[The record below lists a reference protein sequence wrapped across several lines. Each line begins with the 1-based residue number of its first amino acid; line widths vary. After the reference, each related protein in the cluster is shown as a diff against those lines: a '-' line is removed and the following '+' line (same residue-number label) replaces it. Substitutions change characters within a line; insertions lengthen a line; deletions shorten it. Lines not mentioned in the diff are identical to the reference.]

1 MRAAT
6 KRKRARRTSSV
17 TVDLAS
23 PPGPAPAAARKRAR
37 LPQKPVPPAAYG
49 RVADIAVCRRVYV
62 DRPVKLDVLKRAA
75 VDTFPDGAPADR
87 GSHDL
92 HRGGAPS
99 L

>member
-37 LPQKPVPPAAYG
+37 LPRTPVPPAAYG

-62 DRPVKLDVLKRAA
+62 DARLDASRAA
-75 VDTFPDGAPADR
+75 VDAFPRRTA
-87 GSHDL
+87 
-92 HRGGAPS
+92 
-99 L
+99 